1 MKARWIQLVLQDLVL
16 LLMLKTLTSLL
27 ILCQLVQFLK
37 QADTV
42 HAIDKKCMVVDHSSN
57 LVKLRHVSS
66 SAF

>member
-1 MKARWIQLVLQDLVL
+1 MEARWIQLVLQDLVL

-42 HAIDKKCMVVDHSSN
+42 HAIDKKCMVDHSSN